1 MLKEFFLPT
10 GHGWVR
16 DRLWAWSGLIVFFGH
31 QVFRAYIAWA
41 MNAWY
46 ERFYDMMQTSAEV
59 VEMAA
64 MGNWTGGMG
73 FSADNPPT
81 LAIMRNRV
89 QDSLI
94 EFLVIVAPAV
104 AVHPL
109 AGLWRNWWVFTWR
122 RTLMRSYL
130 ERWNPL
136 VPPVEGASQRVHE
149 DTQRFASGIQNC
161 VSVIL
166 QSIFTL
172 GVFCPVLYNM
182 DPVLMTFAASAAVG
196 GLGVSMLVGWPLVGL
211 EVKNQVVEA
220 ELRKKLVL
228 METDSTSVSA
238 ISTTGTG
245 FDALFGQLTSNYGRL
260 YLSFAALGT
269 WLALYEQGVVMLPYS
284 LAAPRLFAE
293 DPAHRLTLGQL
304 VKIANAFGKVFDAL
318 NVVSDRWL
326 EINEWRSCL
335 RRLSEFERQMS
346 RRQRGTSSRLANEA
360 SGPPGELSAS
370 TVSVVGAMA
379 VDTEMVVVEEDSSLP
394 WIARGRQNAERHID

>member
-10 GHGWVR
+10 GHGCVR
-16 DRLWAWSGLIVFFGH
+16 DRLWAWSGLVVFVGH

-46 ERFYDMMQTSAEV
+46 ERFYDMMQNSAGA
-59 VEMAA
+59 VELAGI
-64 MGNWTGGMG
+64 GNWTGGVG

-81 LAIMRNRV
+81 LANMRNLV
-89 QDSLI
+89 QDSLM

-104 AVHPL
+104 VVHPL

-161 VSVIL
+161 VSVLL

-172 GVFCPVLYNM
+172 AVFCPVLYSM
-182 DPVLMTFAASAAVG
+182 DPALMTFAASAAIG
-196 GLGVSMLVGWPLVGL
+196 GLSVSMLVGWPLVGL

-220 ELRKKLVL
+220 EMRKKLVL
-228 METDSTSVSA
+228 MEADSTSTAAS
-238 ISTTGTG
+238 STPRTG
-245 FDALFGQLTSNYGRL
+245 FDAVLGQLTSNYGRL

-269 WLALYEQGVVMLPYS
+269 WLALYEQCVVMLPYA

-293 DPAHRLTLGQL
+293 DPARRLTLGQL

-326 EINEWRSCL
+326 DINEWRSCL

-346 RRQRGTSSRLANEA
+346 TRQRGTSSRLAHGA
-360 SGPPGELSAS
+360 GDPPAEVSLS
-370 TVSVVGAMA
+370 TVSVVGSMA
-379 VDTEMVVVEEDSSLP
+379 VDTEMVVVEEDAPPP
-394 WIARGRQNAERHID
+394 WVARGRQNAERHIA